1 MMPSQRRGTSHGLT
15 KGPSVSRERRSSR
28 HRLRRPKGLTRQ
40 GGATAQ
46 VRQPHLTYNPKT
58 PWHRKC

>member
-1 MMPSQRRGTSHGLT
+1 NGLSKELYSGASDTTSH
-15 KGPSVSRERRSSR
+15 SVSRDRRSSR